1 MAGAVALCG
10 VGQARSLL
18 AVGQIGTV
26 AFADDGFGQAVL
38 MRRHRCSL
46 AAPRSSVA
54 GFRFPPDVIGSG
66 ARKSNTGGSRTM
78 PMDAYRD
85 GNQLIIQ
92 FDMPGIDPDSLEI
105 NVENNTL
112 PATCYRVHCCQAS
125 SSGCSSSYPR

>member
-1 MAGAVALCG
+1 MPDDQDDKSRMNREVHVRICG
-10 VGQARSLL
+10 SREVK
-18 AVGQIGTV
+18 
-26 AFADDGFGQAVL
+26 VL
-38 MRRHRCSL
+38 PATR
-46 AAPRSSVA
+46 
-54 GFRFPPDVIGSG
+54 PPDVIGSG